1 MSKKPSTSAVSAA
14 TAAAVAAAPAPS
26 STGGSQPLGKT
37 YRLLLVDDHPVVR
50 EGLGARLNAEPDLEV
65 VGLAADAHQAM
76 EMIEQQKPDLVITD
90 LSLGGKPGLELVKDL
105 EKAHPSLPVLVLSI
119 HDESLWA
126 ERVLRAGAEGYIMK
140 SQATQ
145 KVVDAVRQ
153 ILSGGIWIS
162 ERMNAVLLSRVAR
175 NRRPALGSPLE
186 SLTDRELEVYQMIG
200 HGLPVREIAAK
211 LHLSV
216 KTVEVHREHIKEKL
230 GLRTGMELIR
240 HAVMHNLEGA

>member
-1 MSKKPSTSAVSAA
+1 MSKKSSPISIATSGTATATAPASPST
-14 TAAAVAAAPAPS
+14 
-26 STGGSQPLGKT
+26 PLQT
-37 YRLLLVDDHPVVR
+37 HHRLLLVDDHPVVR
-50 EGLGARLNAEPDLEV
+50 EGLGARLDAEPDLEI

-76 EMIEQQKPDLVITD
+76 ELIESQKPDLVITD

-105 EKAHPSLPVLVLSI
+105 EKQHPNLPVLVLSI

-145 KVVDAVRQ
+145 KVVDAVRH

-162 ERMNAVLLSRVAR
+162 DRMNAVLLSRVAK

-200 HGLPVREIAAK
+200 NGLPVREIAAK

-230 GLRTGMELIR
+230 GVRSGMELIR
-240 HAVMHNLEGA
+240 HAVIHNLESA